1 MKTMMTM
8 KTKRALWIAV
18 LAVLV
23 GIGLWSAVRWGGRAG
38 AATAAEPVMAAVR
51 GAPAADA
58 PLVTVYKSATCECCG
73 HWAKYLGESGFR
85 VEIVDGEQVAE
96 RRTQL
101 KVPYRLLSCHSATV
115 DGYVLEGHVPA
126 DVIWQLL
133 REKPKVAGLAVPGM
147 PEGVP
152 GMPPAGPNRPLYD
165 VIAFE
170 ADGGTR
176 VYAKR

>member
-1 MKTMMTM
+1 MKTQ
-8 KTKRALWIAV
+8 KRTVGIAV

-23 GIGLWSAVRWGGRAG
+23 AVGVWSAVRWGGRAD
-38 AATAAEPVMAAVR
+38 AARAAEPVIAAAR

-85 VEIVDGEQVAE
+85 VEIVQGEQVAE

-115 DGYVLEGHVPA
+115 GGYVLEGHVPA

-147 PEGVP
+147 PAGVP

-170 ADGGTR
+170 ADGRTH